1 MLNYHQIGIQFT
13 EPLRNNYFYNEMF
26 DSWIWIMIKLM
37 YAPYELPAQ
46 LGDAERWVAQVNLNG
61 ARWSNIC
68 RPDM

>member
-26 DSWIWIMIKLM
+26 DSLIWIMIKLM
-37 YAPYELPAQ
+37 YAPYELPDQ

-61 ARWSNIC
+61 ARWANLC
-68 RPDM
+68 RPV